1 MFSADIAAVV
11 LILLLVLV
19 FSGIHVAI
27 ALGVTSAVGIY
38 MVTGRETVVLALIQN
53 TFYDAIRDYIFA
65 VIPLFMLMGEF
76 IGRSGATSDLYVGLQ
91 KTFRRV
97 PGRLALA
104 TLFGNAVFSFVTGVS
119 IASAATFTRI
129 AYPEMKRHGYNKSFA
144 LGSIAGSG
152 CLGMLIPPSVL
163 MIVWGILTEQSIGQL
178 FLAGV
183 LPGLI
188 LVSFFAVYILGA
200 AILKPELVGEG
211 KIVRPQPAGAEVAP
225 GSTLTVDD
233 DPDDIDSAS
242 MWISGLGLL
251 GLIVTVL
258 GGIWAGWFTP
268 TEAAGMGA
276 LFALALGIVKGMR
289 WPDIYDGILAVG
301 RTAAPL
307 LILLIAAQLYSRTL
321 TMTGVVTAIQSFFNE
336 SGMDPWQVI
345 TVMVIVWFILG
356 MIIDSVS
363 IMLLTVPIFAPIATA
378 MGMDP
383 LAYALIGILAIE
395 AGILTPPFGL
405 LVYTVKASI
414 PNQGDGENVTL
425 MDIFKGSTP
434 YWILLLVLIVLL
446 YNYPGIVTILPE
458 LVFK

>member
-11 LILLLVLV
+11 LVLLIILV

-38 MVTGRETVVLALIQN
+38 LVTGRPTVVLALIQN

-76 IGRSGATSDLYVGLQ
+76 ISRSGATSDLYIGLQ
-91 KTFRRV
+91 KSFRRI

-183 LPGLI
+183 LPGFI

-211 KIVRPQPAGAEVAP
+211 EIVHPQPAGAEITP
-225 GSTLTVDD
+225 DSTLAVSDD
-233 DPDDIDSAS
+233 DDEIDSIS
-242 MWISGLGLL
+242 MWTSGLGLL
-251 GLIVTVL
+251 GLIVAVL
-258 GGIWAGWFTP
+258 GGIWSGWFTP
-268 TEAAGMGA
+268 TEAAGIGA
-276 LFALALGIVKGMR
+276 LIALALGVVKGMR
-289 WPDIYDGILAVG
+289 WPSIYEGILAVG
-301 RTAAPL
+301 RTSAPI

-321 TMTGVVTAIQSFFNE
+321 TMTGVVTAIQGFFADA
-336 SGMDPWQVI
+336 GLDPWQVI
-345 TVMVIVWFILG
+345 TLMVLVWFILG
-356 MIIDSVS
+356 MIVDSVS

-414 PNQGDGENVTL
+414 PDQGDGDNVTL
-425 MDIFKGSTP
+425 VDIFKGSTP
-434 YWILLLVLIVLL
+434 YWILLLALLVLL
-446 YNYPGIVTILPE
+446 YNFPVIVTILPE
-458 LVFK
+458 LVF

>member
-1 MFSADIAAVV
+1 MFSADIATVILV
-11 LILLLVLV
+11 LLLVLV

-38 MVTGRETVVLALIQN
+38 LVTGRETVVLALIQN

-65 VIPLFMLMGEF
+65 VIPLFLLMGEF

-91 KTFRRV
+91 RTFRRI

-144 LGSIAGSG
+144 LGSIAGSS

-200 AILKPELVGEG
+200 AILRPDLVGES
-211 KIVRPQPAGAEVAP
+211 KVVQPQPAGADVTP
-225 GSTLTVDD
+225 DSTLTVSDD
-233 DPDDIDSAS
+233 DDEIGPLS
-242 MWISGLGLL
+242 MWTSGLGLL

-258 GGIWAGWFTP
+258 GGIWGGWFTP
-268 TEAAGMGA
+268 TEAAGIGA
-276 LFALALGIVKGMR
+276 LFALTLGIIKGMR
-289 WPDIYDGILAVG
+289 WPDIYEGILSVG
-301 RTAAPL
+301 RTAAPI
-307 LILLIAAQLYSRTL
+307 LILLMAAQLYSRTL
-321 TMTGVVTAIQSFFNE
+321 TMTGVVTAIQSFFADA
-336 SGMDPWQVI
+336 GLDPWQVI
-345 TVMVIVWFILG
+345 TLMVLVWFVLG
-356 MIIDSVS
+356 MIVDSIS
-363 IMLLTVPIFAPIATA
+363 IMLLTVPIFAPIAVA

-414 PNQGDGENVTL
+414 PDQGDGDNVTL
-425 MDIFKGSTP
+425 LDIFKGSTP
-434 YWILLLVLIVLL
+434 YWIMLLALLVLL
-446 YNYPGIVTILPE
+446 YNFPGIVTILPE

>member
-1 MFSADIAAVV
+1 
-11 LILLLVLV
+11 
-19 FSGIHVAI
+19 
-27 ALGVTSAVGIY
+27 
-38 MVTGRETVVLALIQN
+38 
-53 TFYDAIRDYIFA
+53 
-65 VIPLFMLMGEF
+65 
-76 IGRSGATSDLYVGLQ
+76 
-91 KTFRRV
+91 
-97 PGRLALA
+97 
-104 TLFGNAVFSFVTGVS
+104 
-119 IASAATFTRI
+119 
-129 AYPEMKRHGYNKSFA
+129 MKRHGYNKSFA

-211 KIVRPQPAGAEVAP
+211 ETVQPQPAGAEISPDSSLIV
-225 GSTLTVDD
+225 SE
-233 DPDDIDSAS
+233 DPDDVDSTS

-268 TEAAGMGA
+268 TEAAGIGA
-276 LFALALGIVKGMR
+276 LFALTLGVIKGMR

-321 TMTGVVTAIQSFFNE
+321 TMTGVVTAIQSFFADA
-336 SGMDPWQVI
+336 GLDPWQII
-345 TVMVIVWFILG
+345 TVMVLVWFILG

-363 IMLLTVPIFAPIATA
+363 IMLLTVPIFAPIAA
-378 MGMDP
+378 AIGMDP

-414 PNQGDGENVTL
+414 PR
-425 MDIFKGSTP
+425 
-434 YWILLLVLIVLL
+434 
-446 YNYPGIVTILPE
+446 PGGRR
-458 LVFK
+458 

>member
-38 MVTGRETVVLALIQN
+38 LVTGRETVVLALIQN

-76 IGRSGATSDLYVGLQ
+76 IGRSGATSDLYIGLQ
-91 KTFRRV
+91 RSFRRI

-183 LPGLI
+183 LPGFI

-211 KIVRPQPAGAEVAP
+211 KIVQPQPAGAEITP
-225 GSTLTVDD
+225 DSTLAVSDD
-233 DPDDIDSAS
+233 EEIDSVS
-242 MWISGLGLL
+242 MWTSGLGLL

-258 GGIWAGWFTP
+258 GGIWGGFFTP
-268 TEAAGMGA
+268 TEAAGIGA
-276 LFALALGIVKGMR
+276 LFALTLGIIKGMR
-289 WPDIYDGILAVG
+289 WPDIYEGILSVG
-301 RTAAPL
+301 RTAAPI
-307 LILLIAAQLYSRTL
+307 LILLMAAQLYSRTL
-321 TMTGVVTAIQSFFNE
+321 TMTGVVTAIQSFFADA
-336 SGMDPWQVI
+336 GLDPWQVI
-345 TVMVIVWFILG
+345 TLMVLVWFVLG
-356 MIIDSVS
+356 MIVDSIS

-414 PNQGDGENVTL
+414 PDQGDGDNVTL
-425 MDIFKGSTP
+425 LDIFKGSTP
-434 YWILLLVLIVLL
+434 YWILLLALLVLL
-446 YNYPGIVTILPE
+446 YNFPVIVTILPE

>member
-1 MFSADIAAVV
+1 MFSVDIAAIV
-11 LILLLVLV
+11 LILLLILV
-19 FSGIHVAI
+19 FAGIHVAV
-27 ALGVTSAVGIY
+27 ALGITSAVGIY
-38 MVTGRETVVLALIQN
+38 LVTGRESVVLALMQN

-76 IGRSGATSDLYVGLQ
+76 IGKSGATTDLYVGLQ
-91 KTFRRV
+91 RTFRRI

-188 LVSFFAVYILGA
+188 LVSFFAVYILGSA
-200 AILKPELVGEG
+200 MLYPGLVGGNET
-211 KIVRPQPAGAEVAP
+211 VRPQAVGADVAP
-225 GSTLTVDD
+225 GGDLTVD
-233 DPDDIDSAS
+233 PDDEVDGKS
-242 MWISGLGLL
+242 MMVSGFGLL
-251 GLIVTVL
+251 SLIVIVL
-258 GGIWAGWFTP
+258 GGIWAGLFTP
-268 TEAAGMGA
+268 TEAAGIGA
-276 LFALALGIVKGMR
+276 LYALGLGIVKGMR
-289 WPDIYDGILAVG
+289 WPDVYEGILAVG

-321 TMTGVVTAIQSFFNE
+321 TMTGVVTGIQNFFADAGLE
-336 SGMDPWQVI
+336 PWQII

-363 IMLLTVPIFAPIATA
+363 IMLLTVPIFAPIAA
-378 MGMDP
+378 AIGMDP

-414 PNQGDGENVTL
+414 PPDPNDHVTL

-434 YWILLLVLIVLL
+434 YWILLLALIILL
-446 YNYPGIVTILPE
+446 YIFPEIVTILPE

>member
-1 MFSADIAAVV
+1 MFDAGIAAVV
-11 LILLLVLV
+11 LVLLLILV

-27 ALGVTSAVGIY
+27 ALGVTSAVGIFL
-38 MVTGRETVVLALIQN
+38 VTGRESVVLALIQN

-76 IGRSGATSDLYVGLQ
+76 IGRSGATTDLYIGLQ
-91 KTFRRV
+91 RTFRRV

-200 AILKPELVGEG
+200 AILKPDLVGHAEA
-211 KIVRPQPAGAEVAP
+211 VRPQPAGAEVTP
-225 GSTLTVDD
+225 DSTLVVSDD
-233 DPDDIDSAS
+233 DDVDATS

-268 TEAAGMGA
+268 TEAAGIGA
-276 LFALALGIVKGMR
+276 LIALTLGIVKGMR
-289 WPDIYDGILAVG
+289 WPDIYEGILAVG

-321 TMTGVVTAIQSFFNE
+321 TMTGVVTAIQGFFADAGLE
-336 SGMDPWQVI
+336 PWQI
-345 TVMVIVWFILG
+345 IMVMVLVWFILG
-356 MIIDSVS
+356 MIVDSVS
-363 IMLLTVPIFAPIATA
+363 IMLLTVPIFAPIAA
-378 MGMDP
+378 AIGMDP

-414 PNQGDGENVTL
+414 PDQGDGDNVTL

-434 YWILLLVLIVLL
+434 YWILLLALIILL
-446 YNYPGIVTILPE
+446 YNFPGIVTILPE

>member
-1 MFSADIAAVV
+1 
-11 LILLLVLV
+11 
-19 FSGIHVAI
+19 
-27 ALGVTSAVGIY
+27 

-76 IGRSGATSDLYVGLQ
+76 IGRSGATTDLYIGLQ
-91 KTFRRV
+91 RTFRRI

-200 AILKPELVGEG
+200 AILKPSLVGHTEV
-211 KIVRPQPAGAEVAP
+211 VRPQAAGAEVTP
-225 GSTLTVDD
+225 DSTLVVSDD
-233 DPDDIDSAS
+233 DDVDSAS

-251 GLIVTVL
+251 SLIVIVL

-268 TEAAGMGA
+268 TEAAGIGA
-276 LFALALGIVKGMR
+276 LIALSLGIIKGMR
-289 WPDIYDGILAVG
+289 WPDIYEGILAVG

-321 TMTGVVTAIQSFFNE
+321 TMTGVVTAIQGFFADAGLE
-336 SGMDPWQVI
+336 AWQI
-345 TVMVIVWFILG
+345 IAVMVLVWFILG
-356 MIIDSVS
+356 MIVDSVS
-363 IMLLTVPIFAPIATA
+363 IMLLTVPIFAPIAAA

-414 PNQGDGENVTL
+414 PNQGDGDNVTL

-434 YWILLLVLIVLL
+434 YWILLLALIILL
-446 YNYPGIVTILPE
+446 YNFPGIVTILPE
-458 LVFK
+458 LVFQ

>member
-11 LILLLVLV
+11 LVLLLILV
-19 FSGIHVAI
+19 FSGIHVAV
-27 ALGVTSAVGIY
+27 ALGVTSAVGVF

-76 IGRSGATSDLYVGLQ
+76 IGRSGATSDLYIGLQ
-91 KTFRRV
+91 KTFRRI

-200 AILKPELVGEG
+200 AILKPEWVGEG
-211 KIVRPQPAGAEVAP
+211 KTVAPQPAGAEITP
-225 GSTLTVDD
+225 DSTLMVSV
-233 DPDDIDSAS
+233 DPDDVDSKS

-276 LFALALGIVKGMR
+276 LIALALGILKGMR
-289 WPDIYDGILAVG
+289 WPDIYEGILAVG

-321 TMTGVVTAIQSFFNE
+321 TMTGVVTAIQSFFADA
-336 SGMDPWQVI
+336 GLDPWQII

-363 IMLLTVPIFAPIATA
+363 IMLLTVPIFAPIAA
-378 MGMDP
+378 AIGMDP

-414 PNQGDGENVTL
+414 PKTGDLDNVTL

-434 YWILLLVLIVLL
+434 YWILLLVLIILL
-446 YNYPGIVTILPE
+446 YNFPGIVTILPE

>member
-1 MFSADIAAVV
+1 MFSADIATVV
-11 LILLLVLV
+11 LVLLIILV

-38 MVTGRETVVLALIQN
+38 LVTGRPTVVLALIQN

-76 IGRSGATSDLYVGLQ
+76 ISRSGATSDLYIGLQ
-91 KTFRRV
+91 KSFRRI

-183 LPGLI
+183 LPGFI

-211 KIVRPQPAGAEVAP
+211 EIVHPQPAGAEITP
-225 GSTLTVDD
+225 DSTLAVSDD
-233 DPDDIDSAS
+233 DDEIDSIS
-242 MWISGLGLL
+242 MWTSGLGLL
-251 GLIVTVL
+251 GLIVAVL
-258 GGIWAGWFTP
+258 GGIWSGWFTP
-268 TEAAGMGA
+268 TEAAGIGA
-276 LFALALGIVKGMR
+276 LIALALGVVKGMR
-289 WPDIYDGILAVG
+289 WPSIYEGILAVG
-301 RTAAPL
+301 RTSAPI

-321 TMTGVVTAIQSFFNE
+321 TMTGVVTAIQGFFADA
-336 SGMDPWQVI
+336 GLDPWQVI
-345 TVMVIVWFILG
+345 TLMVLVWFILG
-356 MIIDSVS
+356 MIVDSVS

-414 PNQGDGENVTL
+414 PDQGDGDNVTL
-425 MDIFKGSTP
+425 VDIFKGSTP
-434 YWILLLVLIVLL
+434 YWILLLVLLVLL
-446 YNYPGIVTILPE
+446 YNFPGIVTILPE

>member
-1 MFSADIAAVV
+1 MFEANIAAVV
-11 LILLLVLV
+11 LVLLLILV

-27 ALGVTSAVGIY
+27 ALGVTSAVGIF

-76 IGRSGATSDLYVGLQ
+76 IGRSGATSDLYIGLQ
-91 KTFRRV
+91 KTFRRI

-188 LVSFFAVYILGA
+188 LVSFFAVYILSA
-200 AILKPELVGEG
+200 AILKPDWVGEG
-211 KIVRPQPAGAEVAP
+211 KVVQPQAAGAEVTP
-225 GSTLTVDD
+225 DSTLAVSDD
-233 DPDDIDSAS
+233 DDIDSAS

-251 GLIVTVL
+251 GLIVIVL

-268 TEAAGMGA
+268 TEAAGIGA
-276 LFALALGIVKGMR
+276 LIALTLGIIKGMR
-289 WPDIYDGILAVG
+289 WPDIYEGILAVG

-321 TMTGVVTAIQSFFNE
+321 TMTGVVTAIQGFFADA
-336 SGMDPWQVI
+336 GLDPWQII

-356 MIIDSVS
+356 MIVDSVS
-363 IMLLTVPIFAPIATA
+363 IMLLTVPIFAPIAAA
-378 MGMDP
+378 MGIDP

-414 PNQGDGENVTL
+414 PNQGDGDNVTL

-434 YWILLLVLIVLL
+434 YWILLLALIILL
-446 YNYPGIVTILPE
+446 YNFPGIVTILPE
-458 LVFK
+458 LVFQ

>member
-1 MFSADIAAVV
+1 MFSADIATVV
-11 LILLLVLV
+11 LVLLLVLV

-27 ALGVTSAVGIY
+27 ALGVASAVGVF

-183 LPGLI
+183 LPGFI

-200 AILKPELVGEG
+200 AILKPDLVGEG
-211 KIVRPQPAGAEVAP
+211 EIVQPQPAGADVTP
-225 GSTLTVDD
+225 DSTLTVSDD
-233 DPDDIDSAS
+233 DDEIDAVS
-242 MWISGLGLL
+242 MWTSGLGLL

-276 LFALALGIVKGMR
+276 LFALTLGIIKGMR
-289 WPDIYDGILAVG
+289 WPDIYAGILAVG
-301 RTAAPL
+301 RTAAPI

-321 TMTGVVTAIQSFFNE
+321 TMTGVVTAIQTFFADA
-336 SGMDPWQVI
+336 GLDPWQVI
-345 TVMVIVWFILG
+345 TLMVLVWFILG
-356 MIIDSVS
+356 MIVDSVS

-414 PNQGDGENVTL
+414 PDQGDGDNVTL

-434 YWILLLVLIVLL
+434 YWILLLALIILL
-446 YNYPGIVTILPE
+446 YNFPGIVTILPE

>member
-1 MFSADIAAVV
+1 MFSADIAAVL

-27 ALGVTSAVGIY
+27 ALGVTSAVGIF
-38 MVTGRETVVLALIQN
+38 MVTGRESVVLALIQN

-76 IGRSGATSDLYVGLQ
+76 IGRSGATTDLYVGLQ
-91 KTFRRV
+91 RTFRRV

-200 AILKPELVGEG
+200 AILKPSLVGHSEV
-211 KIVRPQPAGAEVAP
+211 VRPQPAGAEVTP
-225 GSTLTVDD
+225 DSTLTVGDE
-233 DPDDIDSAS
+233 DDIDSTS
-242 MWISGLGLL
+242 MWVSGLGLL
-251 GLIVTVL
+251 SLIVIVL

-268 TEAAGMGA
+268 TEAAGIGA
-276 LFALALGIVKGMR
+276 LIALSLGIIKGMR
-289 WPDIYDGILAVG
+289 WPDIYEGILAVG

-307 LILLIAAQLYSRTL
+307 LILLIAAALYSRTL
-321 TMTGVVTAIQSFFNE
+321 TMTGVVTAIQDFFGE
-336 SGMDPWQVI
+336 AGLSPWQI
-345 TVMVIVWFILG
+345 IAVMVLVWFILG

-363 IMLLTVPIFAPIATA
+363 IMLLTVPIFAPIAA
-378 MGMDP
+378 AIGMDP

-414 PNQGDGENVTL
+414 PNQGDGDHVTL

-434 YWILLLVLIVLL
+434 YWVLLLALIILL
-446 YNYPGIVTILPE
+446 YNFPGIVTILPE